1 MSTVRGQ
8 DGNYYD
14 AITGALVTT
23 PNSMLSGLSASSVTT
38 AGQSPSVSLSTP
50 TNGLYNAMQL
60 EKAGVTDNANAN
72 IYTDYTFDPSKT
84 GTDDFWTMKGGG
96 GLALG
101 GLQTGIGL
109 MGTLDAMKTAKLQRK
124 LLGQQYETNNEKM
137 SHWRDSN
144 AGVVSAFTGGGG
156 LAASGVKP

>member
-1 MSTVRGQ
+1 MAEYKAQRLNEYGILEDVPGTTDYVVNGIVQ
-8 DGNYYD
+8 PT
-14 AITGALVTT
+14 AITTAAVSKIPPAVDSNYWNTYT
-23 PNSMLSGLSASSVTT
+23 SGNGFPETDGL
-38 AGQSPSVSLSTP
+38 AG
-50 TNGLYNAMQL
+50 
-60 EKAGVTDNANAN
+60 
-72 IYTDYTFDPSKT
+72 SKT
-84 GTDDFWTMKGGG
+84 GWDSMYGKG

-101 GLQTGIGL
+101 GLQAGVSL

-144 AGVVSAFTGGGG
+144 AGVVSAFTGGG